1 MLKLYLHNKMWMII
15 LAIVAAALFY
25 AYSIRDSI
33 KVASKSGC
41 SSCPH
46 RVNED
51 EKAKID

>member
-1 MLKLYLHNKMWMII
+1 MWLFGLAI
-15 LAIVAAALFY
+15 LAAVIFY

-33 KVASKSGC
+33 KVVPKSGC

-46 RVNED
+46 RNNED

>member
-1 MLKLYLHNKMWMII
+1 MLGLVI
-15 LAIVAAALFY
+15 LAAVVFY

-33 KVASKSGC
+33 KVAKPGC

-46 RVNED
+46 RNNED